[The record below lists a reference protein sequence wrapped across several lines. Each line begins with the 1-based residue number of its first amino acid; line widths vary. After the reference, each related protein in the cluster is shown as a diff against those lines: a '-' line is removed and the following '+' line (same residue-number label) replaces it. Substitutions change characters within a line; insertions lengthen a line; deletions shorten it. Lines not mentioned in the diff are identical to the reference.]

1 MTDKIFDTIAVT
13 IGTTVAIGGTFT
25 ANYPAGKSGAD
36 YRGGDDHT
44 IVSNSAPALFAKEGD
59 FSIAY
64 GTSNM
69 TVTILRG
76 RGFTA
81 GDIINLNLDRA
92 AIGPGEEVV
101 MADPEKMAGC
111 TLVRINLGKPVASD
125 SDGVVASQA
134 ATAAG
139 GLATGINGALASGGV
154 ATFDLPRNVVAAW
167 TNTAVL
173 TVTGTDE
180 YGNVIRESSG
190 SGTSMTG
197 KKAFKTVTAVSVSA
211 DVTGLTVGTSKV
223 LGLPVFL
230 AGTGEVLRELQ
241 DGAAPTAGTV
251 VAGDTT
257 AATATTGDVRGTY
270 APNSNPNGSLLFE
283 LIVALRSPEYR
294 GVAQFAG

>member
-1 MTDKIFDTIAVT
+1 MTKLYDTIAVT
-13 IGTTVAIGGTFT
+13 IGSTVAIGGTFT
-25 ANYPAGKSGAD
+25 ANYPTGKGAGD

-44 IVSNSAPALFAKEGD
+44 IISHSAPALFAKDGD

-64 GTSNM
+64 GSSDL

-92 AIGPGEEVV
+92 SIGPGEEVV
-101 MADPEKMAGC
+101 MADPVKMAAI
-111 TLVRINLGKPVASD
+111 TIVRINLGKPSASD
-125 SDGVVASQA
+125 SDGAVASQA

-154 ATFDLPRNVVAAW
+154 ATFDVPRNVVAAW
-167 TNTAVL
+167 TGTAVL

-180 YGNVIRESSG
+180 YGNVVRESSA
-190 SGTSMTG
+190 SGTSLTG
-197 KKAFKTVTAVSVSA
+197 KKAFKTVTAVSTSA
-211 DVTGLTVGTSKV
+211 DITGLTVGTSKV

-230 AGTGEVLRELQ
+230 SNAVEVLKEIE
-241 DGAAPTAGTV
+241 DGAAATSGTV

-270 APNSNPNGSLLFE
+270 APNGTPNGSLRFE
-283 LIVALRSPEYR
+283 LIVALQSPEYL
-294 GVAQFAG
+294 GVSQFAG